1 MVIYKKNIWREH
13 WNYLRPH
20 TRTLTQVKLIKFETK
35 TFFKQKSFTE
45 RFCRL
50 IIKFASD
57 DRNIRGEVE
66 KY

>member
-1 MVIYKKNIWREH
+1 MRS
-13 WNYLRPH
+13 H
-20 TRTLTQVKLIKFETK
+20 TRTRTQVKLIKFETK
-35 TFFKQKSFTE
+35 TLFKQQSFTK